1 MTQAAQTQKHISVL
15 TVPTL
20 SVSSGASYCVHG
32 LIGSIPLQLLVDTG
46 AAISLLSTDVW
57 RRINT
62 TGSPIVLQQW
72 TGKKLV
78 GVNGAPLCVKGCV
91 HAHVSIGSIPFKGTF
106 IVSGDLLVDAILGL
120 DFIERHHC
128 VIDCENKVLKFPRVN
143 LSVGMQNDGNAVESQ
158 QSGTARLVTTQKV
171 IVSPESELEIM
182 LKPTDS
188 KDSIAGVWMVENNPK
203 MPHGVIVAR
212 AIVCPNNGLIPVR
225 ILNPRDCSILL
236 KKGAELAMMERVE
249 CDSIS
254 NVSTVNM
261 SGEVS
266 PADQEV
272 L

>member
-1 MTQAAQTQKHISVL
+1 MTQAAQTQKHIFVL

-20 SVSSGASYCVHG
+20 SVSSGASYRVHG

-62 TGSPIVLQQW
+62 TGLPIVLQQW

-91 HAHVSIGSIPFKGTF
+91 HAHVSIGSIPFERTF

-171 IVSPESELEIM
+171 IVPPESEMEIM

-203 MPHGVIVAR
+203 MPHGVIV
-212 AIVCPNNGLIPVR
+212 CPNNGLIPVR
-225 ILNPRDCSILL
+225 ILNP
-236 KKGAELAMMERVE
+236 
-249 CDSIS
+249 
-254 NVSTVNM
+254 
-261 SGEVS
+261 
-266 PADQEV
+266 
-272 L
+272 

>member
-20 SVSSGASYCVHG
+20 SVSSGASYRVHG

-62 TGSPIVLQQW
+62 TGLPIVLQQW

-91 HAHVSIGSIPFKGTF
+91 HAHVSIGSIPFEGTF

-143 LSVGMQNDGNAVESQ
+143 FSVGMQNDGNAVESQ
-158 QSGTARLVTTQKV
+158 
-171 IVSPESELEIM
+171 
-182 LKPTDS
+182 
-188 KDSIAGVWMVENNPK
+188 
-203 MPHGVIVAR
+203 
-212 AIVCPNNGLIPVR
+212 
-225 ILNPRDCSILL
+225 
-236 KKGAELAMMERVE
+236 
-249 CDSIS
+249 
-254 NVSTVNM
+254 
-261 SGEVS
+261 
-266 PADQEV
+266 
-272 L
+272 